1 MEPELR
7 PGTQSFQMSIPVL
20 SVAAMRDWE
29 ERSWSEG
36 IDPWDVIA
44 QVGKKL
50 AARYLSSSQAGDSLL
65 LLAGPGHNGDD
76 VRAMVPWLFQRRVE
90 LLSVNGKPEDLIR
103 LETHLAQGPDAVI
116 EGLFGIGLN
125 RPLEGVWASI
135 VEVLNRF
142 SGPVISV
149 DVPSGLASTGDGI
162 IGPVVQARETWTI
175 GALKETLL
183 KTHAGAV
190 TGRLVLLKDVGLNA
204 LEPRLSEL
212 HAYDPH
218 DAVGFPPPRP
228 AHAHKGS
235 QGWVGILGGGAGYHG
250 AAVLAARGAA
260 SAQPGLIRLW
270 VPPSVY
276 DPVASRLEHVMVE
289 SWAGED
295 SLPGKLTC
303 LVAGPGMASKEW
315 TQETFDT
322 LADAWLNRPIAMV
335 VDASALDRLPAGKT
349 VEAPRVITPHP
360 GEAARML
367 SCTVAEVEADRLQA
381 LRALSD
387 RYGGSLVVLK
397 GHHTLVGQAQG
408 RVTVHLSGNPY
419 LAQGGAGDVL
429 AGWLGGLLAQPALQT
444 DVLRTLCYGVW
455 RHGAAADTLEQEV
468 SGWTPD
474 RLPSR
479 LAG

>member
-1 MEPELR
+1 
-7 PGTQSFQMSIPVL
+7 MSIPVL

-29 ERSWSEG
+29 ERSWSQG

-50 AARYLSSSQAGDSLL
+50 AARYLSSSQVGDSLL

-90 LLSVNGKPEDLIR
+90 LLSLNGKPDDLPR
-103 LETHLAQGPDAVI
+103 LEAHLSQGPNAVI

-125 RPLEGVWASI
+125 RPLEGAWASI
-135 VEVLNRF
+135 VEALNRF

-183 KTHAGAV
+183 KTCAGAV
-190 TGRLVLLKDVGLNA
+190 TGRLVLMKDVGLSA
-204 LEPRLSEL
+204 LEPHLSEL

-289 SWAGED
+289 TWAGED
-295 SLPGKLTC
+295 SLPEKLTC

-322 LADAWLNRPIAMV
+322 VADAWLNRPIAMV
-335 VDASALDRLPAGKT
+335 VDASALGRLPAAA
-349 VEAPRVITPHP
+349 APRIQSHGGPSSDHTSSGRGSSHAGLHGGRGGNRSTTGPP
-360 GEAARML
+360 RPFRSLWGLLGRPEGPPYARGAGSGPRDASPKWQSL
-367 SCTVAEVEADRLQA
+367 P
-381 LRALSD
+381 RAG
-387 RYGGSLVVLK
+387 RCRRR
-397 GHHTLVGQAQG
+397 AG
-408 RVTVHLSGNPY
+408 RVAGR
-419 LAQGGAGDVL
+419 LAEPTCLTDRCTTH
-429 AGWLGGLLAQPALQT
+429 PAL
-444 DVLRTLCYGVW
+444 W
-455 RHGAAADTLEQEV
+455 
-468 SGWTPD
+468 
-474 RLPSR
+474 R
-479 LAG
+479 LAPWSGSRYA